1 MQSRKRHQPRP
12 KQYQHVLGTYLRA
25 LVVAGIVSAVALAGI
40 VLTVVVNAQAAGASR
55 NKQAGNHAVQSQS
68 QSVDDGGLM
77 NVGVRYET
85 ATVPAKVTSDQAI
98 AAAKSWLGAVLTSQ
112 ATNIS
117 TQYVLFSDDQYYSTD
132 TQGVKQFKFQRVPA
146 WIVTFTGVTVSSR
159 GPVGQP
165 TQFNHELHVVINAE
179 TGEYMESYSYS

>member
-1 MQSRKRHQPRP
+1 MQSRKRRQPQP
-12 KQYQHVLGTYLRA
+12 KQYQHVLGTHLRT
-25 LVVAGIVSAVALAGI
+25 LVVVSIVCAVAVI
-40 VLTVVVNAQAAGASR
+40 VFTVVVNAQAAGASENTR
-55 NKQAGNHAVQSQS
+55 AGNHAVQSQS
-68 QSVDDGGLM
+68 PSTDDSGLM

-85 ATVPAKVTSDQAI
+85 ATVPPKVTSDQAI
-98 AAAKSWLGAVLTSQ
+98 ATASNWLGIALTSQ
-112 ATNIS
+112 ATQIS

-146 WIVTFTGVTVSSR
+146 WVVTFTDVPIPSH

-179 TGEYMESYSYS
+179 TGEYMESYSYR

>member
-1 MQSRKRHQPRP
+1 MQSRKRRQPRP
-12 KQYQHVLGTYLRA
+12 KQYQHVLETHLRI
-25 LVVAGIVSAVALAGI
+25 LVVVSIASAVALAVV

-55 NKQAGNHAVQSQS
+55 NTQAGNHAVQSQS
-68 QSVDDGGLM
+68 QPADDGGLM

-98 AAAKSWLGAVLTSQ
+98 AAASSWLGAVLTSQ
-112 ATNIS
+112 ATQIS

-146 WIVTFTGVTVSSR
+146 WVVTYTGVTLPSH
-159 GPVGQP
+159 GPVGQS
-165 TQFNHELHVVINAE
+165 TQFNHELHVVISAE